1 MTNSKTFCGHKIS
14 RNLSKTTKTQK
25 FLLLFSLFANV
36 ATNIKSLQR
45 SGSETKMQGVSF
57 NGQ

>member
-1 MTNSKTFCGHKIS
+1 MTNSKKFCGHKIS
-14 RNLSKTTKTQK
+14 RNLSKTTKPQK
-25 FLLLFSLFANV
+25 FLLPFSLFENV
-36 ATNIKSLQR
+36 AKNIKSLQP